1 MYSICKFIAPG
12 TSGVKEG
19 PEPMTL
25 DKDEL
30 VGIAY
35 SPDDLYP
42 DPARLTKASDDSIKV
57 KVLQNNKEW
66 AKTFKFPSR

>member
-1 MYSICKFIAPG
+1 MYSICIFIAPG

-19 PEPMTL
+19 PAPMTL

-42 DPARLTKASDDSIKV
+42 DPARLTKASDDSIK
-57 KVLQNNKEW
+57 
-66 AKTFKFPSR
+66 